1 MRLKNGF
8 KFIFIFLCF
17 YCLLAGCSG
26 LSDYEVDL
34 PGSYS
39 IVSTSEHQVTIS
51 PKIGEGSWDSA
62 VVPAKVVEVG
72 WDKNFI
78 LAKQVDLV
86 DDPENPNNY
95 EIPDKDTSHYWII
108 DIGTGVITGPLDEQ
122 NFADKKSELSISK
135 DIKLKNVDDIR

>member
-1 MRLKNGF
+1 MRFKRVF
-8 KFIFIFLCF
+8 KFVFISLYF
-17 YCLLAGCSG
+17 YCLLAACSG
-26 LSDYEVDL
+26 LSDYEVEL
-34 PGSYS
+34 PGNFS
-39 IVSTSEHQVTIS
+39 IVSTSQHQVTIS